1 MKTLLMALTVAVLS
15 TLLLLAG
22 CSETKRD
29 RGDDE
34 TPDTETVTTVNS
46 ICPVMSMKIDADKV
60 PAALALD
67 FEGKKVGFCCAEC
80 IGKWKALSDADK
92 RTKLTAAMD
101 GTTPDDAGE
110 SHDEH
115 EH

>member
-1 MKTLLMALTVAVLS
+1 MKTLLMVLTVAVLS

-22 CSETKRD
+22 CSETKRGQ
-29 RGDDE
+29 GDNK

-46 ICPVMSMKIDADKV
+46 TCPIMNMKIDADKV
-60 PAALALD
+60 PTALALD
-67 FEGKKVGFCCAEC
+67 FEGKKIGFCCAKC

-92 RTKLTAAMD
+92 KTKLMAAMD
-101 GTTPDDAGE
+101 GSTSHDAGE

-115 EH
+115 